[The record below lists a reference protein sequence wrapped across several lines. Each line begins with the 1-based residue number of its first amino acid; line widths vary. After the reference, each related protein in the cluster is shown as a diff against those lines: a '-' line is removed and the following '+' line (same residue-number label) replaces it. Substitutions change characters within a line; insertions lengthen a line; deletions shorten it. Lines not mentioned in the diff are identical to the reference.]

1 MNPNP
6 YLTILMVA
14 GIILVALGIALL
26 AVMMSNSD
34 SLYPPDDRD
43 DDDED

>member
-6 YLTILMVA
+6 YLTILVVT
-14 GIILVALGIALL
+14 GIVFVALGIALL
-26 AVMMSNSD
+26 AAMMSNSD